1 VFDSDSRGIP
11 IGALMIPDRVPP
23 SNYSYYKTIVI
34 TYFFSCRILI
44 NVSLSGINI
53 RLSANSLSP
62 PIVQVV
68 TTVDEGC
75 DDEQQSLA
83 KYMTLK
89 PPSAIRRLISTCRPL
104 SNFNL

>member
-1 VFDSDSRGIP
+1 
-11 IGALMIPDRVPP
+11 
-23 SNYSYYKTIVI
+23 
-34 TYFFSCRILI
+34 
-44 NVSLSGINI
+44 
-53 RLSANSLSP
+53 LSANSLSP

-83 KYMTLK
+83 KYITLK

-104 SNFNL
+104 SNINLWPIALSLAIDDEANKKEEMEDKILHKEFETLLSHPCRNQN